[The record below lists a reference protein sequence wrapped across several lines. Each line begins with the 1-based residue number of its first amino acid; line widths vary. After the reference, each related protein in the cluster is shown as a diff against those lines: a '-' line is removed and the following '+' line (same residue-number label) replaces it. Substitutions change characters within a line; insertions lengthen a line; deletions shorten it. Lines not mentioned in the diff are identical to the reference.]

1 MLILVI
7 FINFLIVNAHYFSYN
22 ETLRSGMVMRN
33 SGRTLSELTA
43 AILIGGLGTRLR
55 SVVAERPKVLAE
67 IRGRPFLAFLLDQL
81 TAAGIKR
88 VVLCAG
94 YKGEQ
99 VKATFGDSYRE
110 LSLLYS
116 WESSPLGTAGALRL
130 ALPLFRSDCVLVMN
144 GDSFCEVDLRAFYN
158 WHCNRG
164 AEATL
169 LLANVP
175 DTRRYGRVKLGA
187 NGLLL
192 RFNEK
197 EDERD
202 TGWINAGIY
211 LINYSL
217 FLTIPANS
225 NVSLEHDMFPG
236 WIGRGLFGYRSE
248 GRFLDIGTPEAY
260 AEAGQFF
267 DVKRSG

>member
-1 MLILVI
+1 V
-7 FINFLIVNAHYFSYN
+7 
-22 ETLRSGMVMRN
+22 ED
-33 SGRTLSELTA
+33 LSSITA
-43 AILIGGLGTRLR
+43 AILAGGRGTRLQ
-55 SVVAERPKVLAE
+55 SVMADCPKVLAAVG
-67 IRGRPFLAFLLDQL
+67 GRPFLSYLLDQL
-81 TAAGIKR
+81 VASGVR
-88 VVLCAG
+88 EVVLCTG
-94 YKGEQ
+94 YMAEQ
-99 VKATFGDSYRE
+99 VRGAFGDKYRS
-110 LSLLYS
+110 LRLLYS
-116 WESSPLGTAGALRL
+116 QEDIQLGTAGALRH
-130 ALPLFRSDCVLVMN
+130 ASSFFKSKSVLVMN

-169 LLANVP
+169 LLAKVP

-192 RFNEK
+192 RFNER

-217 FLTIPANS
+217 ILTIPANS

-267 DVKRSG
+267 NVKRSG